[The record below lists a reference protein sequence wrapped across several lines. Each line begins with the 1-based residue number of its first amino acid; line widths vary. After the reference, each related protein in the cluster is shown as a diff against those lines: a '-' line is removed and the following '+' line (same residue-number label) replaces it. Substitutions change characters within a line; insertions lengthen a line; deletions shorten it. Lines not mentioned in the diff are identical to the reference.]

1 MTFQEILDKLQE
13 ANQTEKHSCQCLSR
27 QAPRLP
33 EKSRVPEG
41 PGQPWVGPALP
52 WEPRWTGGATLAHGA
67 RTSSRLRLPL
77 RFALRDSATGG
88 RSPHRCRRGGGGCAA
103 KAHVLCHPRTWP
115 GVLGRMGCKLRDPPR
130 TGPAYSRPHQ
140 VTSGCG
146 LAAPSCPQGGDP
158 QAPQPCT
165 SPFMKAGKLD
175 LQGRWSGSHSSWRPQ
190 ASSEDSPFPFQG
202 RLRSCVCGGGGVWH
216 FLPRAA
222 GGRSPGGRGHTCSAH
237 SVGKGARSPAWL
249 PRRLVQGPAF
259 APAAGVTQVPRVWAA
274 DF

>member
-52 WEPRWTGGATLAHGA
+52 WEPRWPGGATLAHGA

-77 RFALRDSATGG
+77 RFALHDSATGG

-202 RLRSCVCGGGGVWH
+202 RLRSCVCV
-216 FLPRAA
+216 
-222 GGRSPGGRGHTCSAH
+222 GGRGVAPPPEGCWRQVTRWPWPHVLGPFRGQGRSVTSLAASPSRSGTC
-237 SVGKGARSPAWL
+237 VCTRG
-249 PRRLVQGPAF
+249 RRDSGP
-259 APAAGVTQVPRVWAA
+259 PGLGG
-274 DF
+274 